1 MAVLTAGRVGSYT
14 RDPGQ
19 YRKFK
24 VGNDIVYAGG
34 IVSML
39 ISGGTG
45 VLLAGQDTDNHRV
58 VGIAMETVDGTGGD
72 EPYCNV
78 MTEGSVLLNATS
90 CATSWVGVAGCCAD
104 DQTVVLAAS
113 VTHNIIVGLIEEVD
127 TTNETAWVRLQ
138 PSHVTA

>member
-1 MAVLTAGRVGSYT
+1 MAVLTAARVGSYT

-34 IVSML
+34 LVSML
-39 ISGGTG
+39 VSSGTG
-45 VLLAGQDTDNHRV
+45 VLLAGQDTDNHRCMGV
-58 VGIAMETVDGTGGD
+58 AMETVDGTGGD
-72 EPYCNV
+72 TPYCEV

-90 CATSWVGVAGCCAD
+90 CATSWVGQVAVISD
-104 DQTVVLAAS
+104 DNTVVLAAS
-113 VTHNIIVGLIEEVD
+113 ATHDIIVGLIEEVD